1 MFSRS
6 LGLALIASAALA
18 VCSVGCANYGHK
30 TNAGSL
36 APGLVADDKPSHN
49 RRLVNPN
56 AQYAVL
62 ETAPKLVPRSTALDA
77 ASAQPCLEEQ
87 LSVSEI
93 AAQANNN
100 FHAVQLAFANHGA
113 APCKLGGYPQ
123 ISLRDASGAIIGNI
137 SIEKTSE
144 SALSARLTGPLEPV
158 TAAAQPSPE
167 VVLSAHST
175 AAFQIGWTTG
185 PDCPTVSTVMIAAPG
200 VSKAFTI
207 QHPLTVCEGRI
218 QITALREE

>member
-1 MFSRS
+1 
-6 LGLALIASAALA
+6 
-18 VCSVGCANYGHK
+18 
-30 TNAGSL
+30 
-36 APGLVADDKPSHN
+36 
-49 RRLVNPN
+49 
-56 AQYAVL
+56 
-62 ETAPKLVPRSTALDA
+62 
-77 ASAQPCLEEQ
+77 LEEQ

-123 ISLRDASGAIIGNI
+123 ISLLDASGAIIGNI
-137 SIEKTSE
+137 AVEKTSE
-144 SALSARLTGPLEPV
+144 SALSARLTGPLEP
-158 TAAAQPSPE
+158 AAAQPSPE

-185 PDCPTVSTVMIAAPG
+185 SDCPTVSAVMIAAPG
-200 VSKAFTI
+200 TSNAFTI